1 MASPETPPPS
11 LRQGVRIV
19 PPGDNVRVE
28 EVLRG
33 VGEQVGHDNVV
44 YASRMSKAVVVFLKE
59 EPQVH
64 QLIASGV
71 FIRDGFVHVNPL
83 SVPATRI
90 TVSGVPPFISNDIL
104 KSELSRFGKFSS
116 GFRTLNLGCK
126 DPKLRHVQSLRRQ
139 AFMFLKSPTNTLE
152 VSFRVKHGDGHY
164 MVYAS
169 SGSLKCFECGDVGR
183 GSGSA

>member
-28 EVLRG
+28 EVLLA

-71 FIRDGFVHVNPL
+71 FIRDGFVQVNPL
-83 SVPATRI
+83 SVPRNPYHGI
-90 TVSGVPPFISNDIL
+90 
-104 KSELSRFGKFSS
+104 RSS
-116 GFRTLNLGCK
+116 
-126 DPKLRHVQSLRRQ
+126 
-139 AFMFLKSPTNTLE
+139 AFYFK
-152 VSFRVKHGDGHY
+152 
-164 MVYAS
+164 
-169 SGSLKCFECGDVGR
+169 
-183 GSGSA
+183 